1 MLTKQFTKVKM
12 QATSVTK
19 KYLITKS
26 NDGCVVAFEA
36 ESKTHHSDVFIGQST
51 MKKNID
57 NNTFVRHATL
67 RYKDKPLYIYHE
79 DI

>member
-1 MLTKQFTKVKM
+1 M
-12 QATSVTK
+12 QVSTATK

-26 NDGCVVAFEA
+26 NDGCVVAIRSED
-36 ESKTHHSDVFIGQST
+36 KTDKTDFFIGEAT

-57 NNTFVRHATL
+57 NKTFVRHNQL
-67 RYKDKPLYIYHE
+67 NYNNEPIYIYHE

>member
-1 MLTKQFTKVKM
+1 M
-12 QATSVTK
+12 QVTSATK

-26 NDGCVVAFEA
+26 NDGCVIAIR
-36 ESKTHHSDVFIGQST
+36 SDDKTDKHDFFIGETT

-57 NNTFVRHATL
+57 NNTFIRHTTL
-67 RYKDKPLYIYHE
+67 QYNNEPIYIYHE

>member
-1 MLTKQFTKVKM
+1 MHT
-12 QATSVTK
+12 TSTTK

-26 NDGCVVAFEA
+26 NDGCVIAFRSEK
-36 ESKTHHSDVFIGQST
+36 KTDKHDFFIGETT

-57 NNTFVRHATL
+57 SKTFIRHNSLQYNNQ
-67 RYKDKPLYIYHE
+67 PIYIYHE

>member
-1 MLTKQFTKVKM
+1 M
-12 QATSVTK
+12 QVTSKTK

-26 NDGCVVAFEA
+26 NDGCVIAIR
-36 ESKTHHSDVFIGQST
+36 SDDKTDKHDFFIGEST

-57 NNTFVRHATL
+57 NKTFIRHNVL
-67 RYKDKPLYIYHE
+67 NYNNEPIYIYHE

>member
-1 MLTKQFTKVKM
+1 MHT
-12 QATSVTK
+12 TSTTK

-26 NDGCVVAFEA
+26 NDGCVIAIRSED
-36 ESKTHHSDVFIGQST
+36 KTDKTDFFIGEAT

-57 NNTFVRHATL
+57 NNTFVRHNQL
-67 RYKDKPLYIYHE
+67 NYNNEPIYIYHE